1 MRTDEIRNEIDEIK
15 KRKDLKHKVG
25 KYKYDFQKYETIRS
39 LVKALISVKLVYK
52 KLIWFKLISQNIL

>member
-15 KRKDLKHKVG
+15 KRKDLKYKAG
-25 KYKYDFQKYETIRS
+25 KYEYDFQKYETIRS

-52 KLIWFKLISQNIL
+52 KLIWFKLIS

>member
-15 KRKDLKHKVG
+15 KRKDLKYKAG

-52 KLIWFKLISQNIL
+52 KLIWFKLIS